1 MPLRH
6 AWPTRKES
14 LACHAQRRMM
24 RAPLGTRQVTSIQ
37 GTSMAT
43 KKAKVAN
50 PDKVR
55 NRYATHPLLKKG
67 GVHAKTRKAERKADK
82 QVLGREWPGQNA
94 CG

>member
-1 MPLRH
+1 
-6 AWPTRKES
+6 
-14 LACHAQRRMM
+14 
-24 RAPLGTRQVTSIQ
+24 
-37 GTSMAT
+37 MAT

>member
-1 MPLRH
+1 
-6 AWPTRKES
+6 
-14 LACHAQRRMM
+14 
-24 RAPLGTRQVTSIQ
+24 
-37 GTSMAT
+37 MAT

-82 QVLGREWPGQNA
+82 QILGREWPAQNA